1 MASVYDY
8 ITATGVVVP
17 DTADIKAQVQEEYK
31 NALGNDLIL
40 TDSTPQGRLIDAET
54 SARMNLIRTA
64 ALVTNT
70 INPNTSFGIFLDAL
84 CALTGCVRRGAS
96 RTRVTA
102 TLGGTPNTV
111 VPANSL
117 AETSDGNEFFLEND
131 VTLDINGVGTG
142 VFLSTEYGA
151 VQCPAEAL
159 NKVKTTVLGWE
170 TVTNGNDGVLGST
183 TESDRDL
190 KVRRLE
196 TLYSGR
202 SLLGDVSS
210 QLAAVENIQSWVIRQ
225 NYKQVPQTVNGIS
238 LKPHSVYVCA
248 YGGADADIGMAL
260 YMSVP
265 AGCDYTGNTDV
276 TVTDPW
282 TQQQYEVSFQRPT
295 EVQIDVKVY
304 VRISTGTGDV
314 TGAIKQAIQE
324 YQEGMVENIDGLQIG
339 VSVSP
344 FEIAS
349 AINIRVPGVFVQQ
362 VQIAKHGD
370 ALTTDSI
377 SVTIAEIA
385 RISSDNITIRYVHD

>member
-1 MASVYDY
+1 MADVYNY

-17 DTADIKAQVQEEYK
+17 DTADIKSQVQEEYK

-54 SARMNLIRTA
+54 SARINLIRTA
-64 ALVTNT
+64 AVVANA
-70 INPNTSFGIFLDAL
+70 INPNTSYGFFLDAL
-84 CALTGCVRRGAS
+84 CALTGCVRRGES

-117 AETSDGNEFFLEND
+117 AETSDNKEFFLEND
-131 VTLDINGVGTG
+131 VTLDINGIGTG
-142 VFLSTEYGA
+142 VFLSTEFGA
-151 VQCPAEAL
+151 VQCPAGAL

-170 TVTNGNDGVLGST
+170 TVINANDGVLGSA

-196 TLYSGR
+196 TLYAGR
-202 SLLGDVSS
+202 SLLGSVSS
-210 QLAAVENIQSWVIRQ
+210 KLAAVENIQSWVIRQ

-362 VQIAKHGD
+362 VQIAKHGE
-370 ALTTDSI
+370 ALSTAAIAI
-377 SVTIAEIA
+377 SIAEIA
-385 RISSDNITIRYVHD
+385 RISGDNITIRYVHD

>member
-1 MASVYDY
+1 MADVYNY

-17 DTADIKAQVQEEYK
+17 DTADIKSQVQEEYK

-54 SARMNLIRTA
+54 SARINLIRTA
-64 ALVTNT
+64 AVVANA
-70 INPNTSFGIFLDAL
+70 INPNTSYGFFLDAL
-84 CALTGCVRRGAS
+84 CALTGCVRRGES

-117 AETSDGNEFFLEND
+117 AETSDNKEFFLEND
-131 VTLDINGVGTG
+131 VTLDINGIGTG
-142 VFLSTEYGA
+142 VFLSTEFGA
-151 VQCPAEAL
+151 VQCPAGAL

-170 TVTNGNDGVLGST
+170 TVINANDGVLGSA

-196 TLYSGR
+196 TLYAGR
-202 SLLGDVSS
+202 SLLGSVSS
-210 QLAAVENIQSWVIRQ
+210 KLAAVENIQSWVIRQ

-314 TGAIKQAIQE
+314 TGTIKQAIQE

-362 VQIAKHGD
+362 VQIAKHGE
-370 ALTTDSI
+370 ALSTAAIAI
-377 SVTIAEIA
+377 SIAEIA
-385 RISSDNITIRYVHD
+385 RISGDNITIRYVHD

>member
-17 DTADIKAQVQEEYK
+17 DTADIKAQVQEEFK

-40 TDSTPQGRLIDAET
+40 THSTPQGRLIDAET
-54 SARMNLIRTA
+54 SARMNLIRA
-64 ALVTNT
+64 AAAVANV
-70 INPNTSFGIFLDAL
+70 INPNTSFGIYLDAL
-84 CALTGCVRRGAS
+84 SALTGCIRRGAS

-117 AETSDGNEFFLEND
+117 AETSDGKEFFLEND

-151 VQCPAEAL
+151 VQCPAESL
-159 NKVKTTVLGWE
+159 NRVKTTVLGWE
-170 TVTNGNDGVLGST
+170 TVTNANDGVLGSA

-190 KVRRLE
+190 KVRRQR

-202 SLLGDVSS
+202 SFLGDVDSK
-210 QLAAVENIQSWVIRQ
+210 LASVENIQSYVVRQ
-225 NYKQVPQTVNGIS
+225 NYKLEPQTVEGVL

-248 YGGADADIGMAL
+248 YGGADADIGMAI
-260 YMSVP
+260 YMSTSC
-265 AGCDYTGNTDV
+265 CDYTGDTDV
-276 TVTDPW
+276 IVTDPQV
-282 TQQQYEVSFQRPT
+282 QQQYTVSFQRPT

-377 SVTIAEIA
+377 AISIAEIA
-385 RISSDNITIRYVHD
+385 RISSENIIIRYVHD